1 MLKQICI
8 FTENKKGAML
18 NITELL
24 LEDQI
29 NILGSVTNDSAE
41 YGIVR
46 MVVSDPQL
54 AYEKLAAKG
63 YQCKV
68 TDIIGVQMNDEVG
81 SLNKLLRSVQESN
94 INVNYLYLS
103 FDRELGKPIILLHVN
118 DSYEVAECLRS
129 KGYDIL

>member
-54 AYEKLAAKG
+54 AYEKLTAKG
-63 YQCKV
+63 YYRRA
-68 TDIIGVQMNDEVG
+68 DE
-81 SLNKLLRSVQESN
+81 
-94 INVNYLYLS
+94 
-103 FDRELGKPIILLHVN
+103 
-118 DSYEVAECLRS
+118 
-129 KGYDIL
+129 

>member
-54 AYEKLAAKG
+54 AYEKLTAKG

-94 INVNYLYLS
+94 INVNS
-103 FDRELGKPIILLHVN
+103 FDRELGTPIILLHVN